1 MNNVMRNLRDILDL
15 GLWERR
21 AVCYYNNRTSF
32 SRTVC
37 AGRSDSR
44 LFVFVCVCLLD
55 DRAPPSEVVNAVAR
69 IMTGYGFNQNPLE
82 LLGTGDIDR
91 YTHTLMF
98 FCYIHR
104 CNGFLS
110 LVSSFSLWPF
120 LLLVQ
125 TFALDC
131 CRISRLYYLDR
142 NTWLNIPTAVCVIL
156 CLFVSIIVKL
166 KEHEEFFPAF
176 NSLVLE
182 LLNTLGTYTPGPYS
196 NYFF

>member
-21 AVCYYNNRTSF
+21 AVCYYSNRTSF

-131 CRISRLYYLDR
+131 CRISRLYYLDKHM
-142 NTWLNIPTAVCVIL
+142 TKYSYCCVCDTVPFCQHYSEAEGTRGIL
-156 CLFVSIIVKL
+156 SCLQLS
-166 KEHEEFFPAF
+166 
-176 NSLVLE
+176 
-182 LLNTLGTYTPGPYS
+182 GPRAAKHSGYVHTRALR
-196 NYFF
+196 